1 MKTVKTVLASGDSDF
16 YSQPRTFRLREE
28 VIKLASESKRGS
40 PLPQGRLDADSDK
53 KGDQLMIEKKTLTT
67 DDIDTLTALELPPR
81 ETPALVVINC
91 LAVCIG
97 DIRIRVDDITI
108 ATQICAQVV
117 NVTVLGTG
125 LFSCQVSQ

>member
-1 MKTVKTVLASGDSDF
+1 
-16 YSQPRTFRLREE
+16 
-28 VIKLASESKRGS
+28 
-40 PLPQGRLDADSDK
+40 
-53 KGDQLMIEKKTLTT
+53 MIEKKTLTT

>member
-1 MKTVKTVLASGDSDF
+1 
-16 YSQPRTFRLREE
+16 
-28 VIKLASESKRGS
+28 
-40 PLPQGRLDADSDK
+40 
-53 KGDQLMIEKKTLTT
+53 MIEKKTLTT

-91 LAVCIG
+91 LALCIG
-97 DIRIRVDDITI
+97 QISIRVDDINV
-108 ATQICAQVV
+108 AAQICAQVV